1 MKLPNMY
8 RIRQRFDDTRVED
21 IRETVKAELGGLSWS
36 AIRPG
41 DRVAITAGSRGIADI
56 AQILAAIVDFFK
68 SLKAEP
74 FLFPAMGSHGGA
86 TAEGQVAMLAQ
97 LGVTEASV
105 QAPIVSS
112 METEEIGLTEDNVT
126 VFIDKNALAA
136 DHIVVVNRI
145 KSHTKFKA
153 PIESG
158 LMKMMA
164 IGMGKLNGAQ
174 LYHKAAVPY
183 SFFKIITD
191 AARMVLTKAPIICA
205 VGILENAYGQTAKI
219 SALKAADIER
229 QEQDLLH
236 RSKKMMAKL
245 PFNEIDLLIVD
256 EMGKDISGVGIDP
269 NITGRNRDLLGVFP
283 HPVQVKRL
291 FVRDLTDGSK
301 GNATGIGLADI
312 TTQRLV
318 DKIDYAATYKNC
330 ITGLSPEKAAV
341 PMHFGDDRNAIEVA
355 LECVGLVSA
364 VGSKIVRIK
373 NTLRMDILEV
383 SEAYAET
390 LQKRPDLEIIAGPNR
405 MEFNRE
411 NNLL

>member
-8 RIRQRFDDTRVED
+8 RIRQSFDDARVED

-56 AQILAAIVDFFK
+56 AQILGAIVDFIK
-68 SLKAEP
+68 SLEAEP

-86 TAEGQVAMLAQ
+86 TAEGQVTMLAQ

-105 QAPIVSS
+105 KAPIISS
-112 METEEIGLTEDNVT
+112 METEEIGLTEDNIP
-126 VFIDKNALAA
+126 VFIDKNAFAA

-164 IGMGKLNGAQ
+164 IGMGKLKGAQ

-183 SFFKIITD
+183 TFYKIITE
-191 AARMVLTKAPIICA
+191 AARLVLTKAPVICA
-205 VGILENAYGQTAKI
+205 LGILENAYGQTAKI
-219 SALKAADIER
+219 SALKPAEIES
-229 QEQDLLH
+229 QEKDLLQL
-236 RSKKMMAKL
+236 SKKMMAKL
-245 PFNEIDLLIVD
+245 PFDEIDLLIVD

-318 DKIDYAATYKNC
+318 DKIDYTATYKNC
-330 ITGLSPEKAAV
+330 ITGISPEKAAV
-341 PMHFGDDRNAIEVA
+341 PMHFGNDRDAIEVA
-355 LECVGLVSA
+355 LGCVGLVTSA
-364 VGSKIVRIK
+364 KSKIVRIK
-373 NTLRMDILEV
+373 NTLRLDILEV

-390 LQKRPDLEIIAGPNR
+390 FQQRPDLEIIAGPNR
-405 MEFNRE
+405 MEFNSE